1 MDLKQR
7 KLSKSEWDSIEIPVS
22 ADEIEIL
29 RLIMNGYDNV
39 SIKYNQH
46 NSLFTFLK
54 IEYSKQMEDYLYN
67 KFFAKKITEIISKYG
82 VAFLQID
89 VKDKHKIIKV
99 MKK

>member
-1 MDLKQR
+1 MDLNQR
-7 KLSKSEWDSIEIPVS
+7 KLTRSEWDSIEIPVS

-67 KFFAKKITEIISKYG
+67 KFFAKKITEI
-82 VAFLQID
+82 
-89 VKDKHKIIKV
+89 
-99 MKK
+99 